1 MEAVELETK
10 ELLEEFHD
18 AEENM
23 VQRYGSEFKARKS
36 WLQHCTVIGKS
47 IEITNMQ
54 FLVILGSYFKTTK
67 DRKSTRLNSSHPSRS
82 RMPSSA

>member
-54 FLVILGSYFKTTK
+54 FLVILGSYFKTTN
-67 DRKSTRLNSSHPSRS
+67 DHVTSIIHTSC
-82 RMPSSA
+82 

>member
-54 FLVILGSYFKTTK
+54 LAL
-67 DRKSTRLNSSHPSRS
+67 SRS
-82 RMPSSA
+82 SLLFWVLFLKPQRVM

>member
-23 VQRYGSEFKARKS
+23 VQRYGSEFKASKS

-54 FLVILGSYFKTTK
+54 FLVILGSFFKTTK
-67 DRKSTRLNSSHPSRS
+67 GHVTSIIHTSC
-82 RMPSSA
+82 